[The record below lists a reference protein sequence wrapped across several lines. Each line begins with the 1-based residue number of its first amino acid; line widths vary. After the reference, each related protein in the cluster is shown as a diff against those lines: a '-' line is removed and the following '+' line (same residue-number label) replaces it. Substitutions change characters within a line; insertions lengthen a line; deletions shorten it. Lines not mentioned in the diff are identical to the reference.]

1 MGEQQRVGLVRRFP
15 RGARLG
21 LLFALCGCQDQGA
34 EPGLVLLTSLPA
46 NGVEALYRE
55 VVDASEPLAP
65 VPVEVRSVP
74 PRVLQE
80 MVVAF
85 NPQQGPSQWDLALVP
100 STWLEQLELQQA
112 IREVPLHHWHNLQGS
127 LSPLALLAVSR
138 AGKALAYPLTAEVP
152 IFFYNPRFFPHLPT
166 SLAAVARQD
175 LPPGT
180 LPLALDLNDLG
191 LTISL
196 LASALKTEGLVD
208 PGDVARAWEHFAAVV
223 GTAFVEAEAWSLWVA
238 PGNLSPQVQLFAE
251 GKLAAFAGE
260 LWALAMLQKLQVPF
274 ATASL
279 PPVCEDCPSPR
290 PWAKVSSLVVSASCP
305 YPDLAQ
311 ALALELASSPRNVTL
326 NRLLG
331 TLPVLGG
338 EATASTLAE
347 NPELLGPLQALA
359 GARLAPE
366 EREGRALSE
375 AWERQLLALA
385 GSTALMGGAPI
396 RRARP

>member
-1 MGEQQRVGLVRRFP
+1 MERQRRMSLARRCS
-15 RGARLG
+15 RAAWLG
-21 LLFALCGCQDQGA
+21 LIVALCACQEQGA

-46 NGVEALYRE
+46 NGVATLYRE
-55 VVDASEPLAP
+55 AVAASELVAP

-100 STWLEQLELQQA
+100 STSLEQLERQQA
-112 IREVPLHHWHNLQGS
+112 IREVPPHHWQNLQAS
-127 LSPLALLAVSR
+127 LSPLALLAVSP
-138 AGKALAYPLTAEVP
+138 AGKALAYPLAAEVP

-180 LPLALDLNDLG
+180 LPLALDLNELG

-196 LASALKTEGLVD
+196 LASALKAERLVN
-208 PGDVARAWEHFAAVV
+208 PGEIAPAWEQFAAAV
-223 GTAFVEAEAWSLWVA
+223 GPAFAEAEAWSLWVA
-238 PGNLSPQVQLFAE
+238 PGNLSAQVQLFAE
-251 GKLAAFAGE
+251 GKLAAFAGG
-260 LWALAMLQKLQVPF
+260 LRALAMLQKLQVPF
-274 ATASL
+274 ATAPL

-290 PWAKVSSLVVSASCP
+290 PWAEVSSLVVSASCAF
-305 YPDLAQ
+305 PDLAQ
-311 ALALELASSPRNVTL
+311 ALAVQLASSPRNVTL
-326 NRLLG
+326 NRFLG
-331 TLPVLGG
+331 TLPVVGG

-347 NPELLGPLQALA
+347 NPELVGPLHALA
-359 GARLAPE
+359 GARLVPE
-366 EREGRALSE
+366 ERERRALSE

-385 GSTALMGGAPI
+385 GSTAPMGGAPT